1 MDLLALPSPQPP
13 LRLVNIW
20 PGEQVGVPEVDAG
33 VEVQVGP
40 CRDVVARQCDV
51 LLAVTRHLGAIGPQ
65 SEVIYMKYFKIIL
78 KIFFIFITL

>member
-20 PGEQVGVPEVDAG
+20 PGEQVGVSEVDAG

-40 CRDVVARQCDV
+40 GWDLVAGEDKI
-51 LLAVTRHLGAIGPQ
+51 LLAVAGHFCSVRPQ
-65 SEVIYMKYFKIIL
+65 S
-78 KIFFIFITL
+78 